1 MDKKTVHLPGI
12 APGGCLLF
20 LKYPVWTGYFRR
32 NRQKVKGIMKKIVK
46 ILRGIGYLAAFS
58 LILYPVVS
66 NYINQMNSTT
76 IATDYEQEVSH
87 LSEEQENAMIEQAQE
102 YNESLIGIGSIADPF
117 SESNENQ
124 TENDV
129 YNNLLKI
136 DDTGMMGYI
145 DIPKLDVVL
154 PVYHGTSEKVLQ
166 SGVGHLKNTSLPVG
180 GESCHAV
187 LSGHR
192 GLANAKI
199 FTDLNKMEVGDVFY
213 IKVLHH
219 TFAYQVDQIL
229 TVLPSDTD
237 ALQIEKGKD
246 YVTLVTCT
254 PYAVNT
260 HRLLVRGTRI
270 PYEEAQKI
278 DEEVGLQRTI
288 PFNLILL
295 IAGIVALVRAYVK
308 DNFVD
313 KGMCADFA
321 IHDKGT
327 GNPHVHIMLTLRP
340 LKENGQWGA
349 KCRKAYDLDE
359 NGQRIPDGKG
369 GWKNHREDTTDWND
383 KGNVEIW
390 RAAWAAYT
398 NRALESA
405 GRPERIDHRSYKRQ
419 GIDKIPSVHLGPAAS
434 QMEKRG
440 IRTDKGEVNRQIV
453 ADNKLL
459 KEIKARI
466 TRLYRWSKAEAEKP
480 QTQQSSLTALWE
492 AQQQLNAPRT
502 RTGKIRA
509 LQESAAL
516 FSFLQANGIQSMQ
529 QLHEKIADMN
539 SRYYDLRGKIV
550 KAERRI
556 AILTERG
563 EMWEQ
568 YNQYKSIHK
577 QLAKVKPEKRE
588 QFEQRHSRELI
599 LYDAAA
605 RYLKELKD
613 SGEGITPKAWQRE
626 IDQLAAGKQTDTL
639 AMKSMREELKA
650 VERLRKT
657 AEQLSRQERDK
668 SHDRGP
674 ER

>member
-12 APGGCLLF
+12 VPGGCLLF
-20 LKYPVWTGYFRR
+20 LKCPVWTGYFRR
-32 NRQKVKGIMKKIVK
+32 NRRKGERYYEESSENNKRNRISG
-46 ILRGIGYLAAFS
+46 GIFFN
-58 LILYPVVS
+58 PVS
-66 NYINQMNSTT
+66 GS
-76 IATDYEQEVSH
+76 EEVSH

-199 FTDLNKMEVGDVFY
+199 FTDLNKMAVGDVFY

-260 HRLLVRGTRI
+260 HRLLVRGIRI

-295 IAGIVALVRAYVK
+295 IAGIVAFIIIWASMKFHKR
-308 DNFVD
+308 
-313 KGMCADFA
+313 
-321 IHDKGT
+321 
-327 GNPHVHIMLTLRP
+327 R
-340 LKENGQWGA
+340 KEKKHGQ
-349 KCRKAYDLDE
+349 
-359 NGQRIPDGKG
+359 
-369 GWKNHREDTTDWND
+369 NHET
-383 KGNVEIW
+383 
-390 RAAWAAYT
+390 
-398 NRALESA
+398 
-405 GRPERIDHRSYKRQ
+405 
-419 GIDKIPSVHLGPAAS
+419 
-434 QMEKRG
+434 
-440 IRTDKGEVNRQIV
+440 
-453 ADNKLL
+453 
-459 KEIKARI
+459 
-466 TRLYRWSKAEAEKP
+466 
-480 QTQQSSLTALWE
+480 
-492 AQQQLNAPRT
+492 
-502 RTGKIRA
+502 
-509 LQESAAL
+509 
-516 FSFLQANGIQSMQ
+516 
-529 QLHEKIADMN
+529 
-539 SRYYDLRGKIV
+539 
-550 KAERRI
+550 
-556 AILTERG
+556 
-563 EMWEQ
+563 
-568 YNQYKSIHK
+568 
-577 QLAKVKPEKRE
+577 
-588 QFEQRHSRELI
+588 
-599 LYDAAA
+599 
-605 RYLKELKD
+605 
-613 SGEGITPKAWQRE
+613 
-626 IDQLAAGKQTDTL
+626 
-639 AMKSMREELKA
+639 
-650 VERLRKT
+650 
-657 AEQLSRQERDK
+657 
-668 SHDRGP
+668 
-674 ER
+674 

>member
-1 MDKKTVHLPGI
+1 M
-12 APGGCLLF
+12 
-20 LKYPVWTGYFRR
+20 
-32 NRQKVKGIMKKIVK
+32 
-46 ILRGIGYLAAFS
+46 AFS

-87 LSEEQENAMIEQAQE
+87 LSEEQENAMIKQAQD

-124 TENDV
+124 TEDDE
-129 YNNLLKI
+129 YNKLLKI

-278 DEEVGLQRTI
+278 DEEVGLHHTI

-295 IAGIVALVRAYVK
+295 IGGIVAL
-308 DNFVD
+308 
-313 KGMCADFA
+313 
-321 IHDKGT
+321 I
-327 GNPHVHIMLTLRP
+327 I
-340 LKENGQWGA
+340 
-349 KCRKAYDLDE
+349 
-359 NGQRIPDGKG
+359 
-369 GWKNHREDTTDWND
+369 
-383 KGNVEIW
+383 IW
-390 RAAWAAYT
+390 
-398 NRALESA
+398 
-405 GRPERIDHRSYKRQ
+405 
-419 GIDKIPSVHLGPAAS
+419 V
-434 QMEKRG
+434 
-440 IRTDKGEVNRQIV
+440 
-453 ADNKLL
+453 
-459 KEIKARI
+459 
-466 TRLYRWSKAEAEKP
+466 
-480 QTQQSSLTALWE
+480 
-492 AQQQLNAPRT
+492 
-502 RTGKIRA
+502 
-509 LQESAAL
+509 
-516 FSFLQANGIQSMQ
+516 
-529 QLHEKIADMN
+529 
-539 SRYYDLRGKIV
+539 
-550 KAERRI
+550 
-556 AILTERG
+556 
-563 EMWEQ
+563 
-568 YNQYKSIHK
+568 SI
-577 QLAKVKPEKRE
+577 
-588 QFEQRHSRELI
+588 
-599 LYDAAA
+599 
-605 RYLKELKD
+605 
-613 SGEGITPKAWQRE
+613 
-626 IDQLAAGKQTDTL
+626 
-639 AMKSMREELKA
+639 
-650 VERLRKT
+650 
-657 AEQLSRQERDK
+657 K
-668 SHDRGP
+668 SHKRRK
-674 ER
+674 EKKHEQNN

>member
-1 MDKKTVHLPGI
+1 
-12 APGGCLLF
+12 
-20 LKYPVWTGYFRR
+20 
-32 NRQKVKGIMKKIVK
+32 MKKIVK

-199 FTDLNKMEVGDVFY
+199 FTDLNKMEVRDVFY

-237 ALQIEKGKD
+237 SLQIEKGKD

-295 IAGIVALVRAYVK
+295 IGGIIAFIIIWVSIKLHKR
-308 DNFVD
+308 
-313 KGMCADFA
+313 
-321 IHDKGT
+321 
-327 GNPHVHIMLTLRP
+327 R
-340 LKENGQWGA
+340 KEKKYEQ
-349 KCRKAYDLDE
+349 
-359 NGQRIPDGKG
+359 
-369 GWKNHREDTTDWND
+369 
-383 KGNVEIW
+383 
-390 RAAWAAYT
+390 
-398 NRALESA
+398 
-405 GRPERIDHRSYKRQ
+405 
-419 GIDKIPSVHLGPAAS
+419 
-434 QMEKRG
+434 
-440 IRTDKGEVNRQIV
+440 
-453 ADNKLL
+453 NK
-459 KEIKARI
+459 
-466 TRLYRWSKAEAEKP
+466 
-480 QTQQSSLTALWE
+480 
-492 AQQQLNAPRT
+492 
-502 RTGKIRA
+502 
-509 LQESAAL
+509 
-516 FSFLQANGIQSMQ
+516 
-529 QLHEKIADMN
+529 
-539 SRYYDLRGKIV
+539 
-550 KAERRI
+550 
-556 AILTERG
+556 
-563 EMWEQ
+563 
-568 YNQYKSIHK
+568 
-577 QLAKVKPEKRE
+577 
-588 QFEQRHSRELI
+588 
-599 LYDAAA
+599 
-605 RYLKELKD
+605 
-613 SGEGITPKAWQRE
+613 
-626 IDQLAAGKQTDTL
+626 
-639 AMKSMREELKA
+639 
-650 VERLRKT
+650 
-657 AEQLSRQERDK
+657 
-668 SHDRGP
+668 
-674 ER
+674 